1 MPSVLL
7 ALASAC
13 ATGLGVKAV
22 PSERPDYNRQIVRAN
37 DAELLLNLVRLRYN
51 DAMLFP
57 GVGGVVAQY
66 AYDATLNAGGQAGG
80 GTGSATF
87 GTALAYGEKP
97 TITYTPLVGE
107 EAAAPSVRSSRRRPK
122 ARGQQLGTREIGL
135 PCERSGQE
143 KSLNDSVPL
152 PDAREPFHGLPERFA
167 TAECHQC
174 VAVVGTQ
181 DVAGSG
187 TAHPDEAHDRWR
199 AARGDRERGGARRRR
214 PGDALP
220 GG

>member
-1 MPSVLL
+1 MGQGQGTHGGVATSARGMVIPMFPLRIPRRVRRVSMPSVLL

-13 ATGLGVKAV
+13 ATGLGAKAV

-135 PCERSGQE
+135 PCER
-143 KSLNDSVPL
+143 
-152 PDAREPFHGLPERFA
+152 
-167 TAECHQC
+167 
-174 VAVVGTQ
+174 
-181 DVAGSG
+181 
-187 TAHPDEAHDRWR
+187 
-199 AARGDRERGGARRRR
+199 
-214 PGDALP
+214 
-220 GG
+220 